1 MMRHTKL
8 ILGFGLITA
17 LLGLAGCGGKIR
29 YPNYYVLNVP
39 APPPANNGLTPVLG
53 SVTVR
58 EFDAPR
64 FLKEG
69 PIAYRPSPEQLEFYD
84 YHHWAEDPRRVITK
98 AMVREMQAREIF
110 RSVDVFDGRGTPEY
124 LVTGTL
130 DHLEEVDQGSN
141 VSIEVSVSARLI
153 DLRTGEVLWQGSA
166 SRNAK
171 ADQRS
176 VPGIV
181 AEMSREV
188 TDTVEALVSSMQERV
203 STASLSLSRASTQ
216 Q

>member
-1 MMRHTKL
+1 MRHSKL
-8 ILGFGLITA
+8 IFAFGLITA
-17 LLGLAGCGGKIR
+17 LLSLAGCGGKIR

-39 APPPANNGLTPVLG
+39 APPSADNRLTPVIG
-53 SVTVR
+53 SVAVR

-84 YHHWAEDPRRVITK
+84 YHHWAEDPRRVVTR
-98 AMVREMQAREIF
+98 AMVREMQARGIF
-110 RSVDVFDGRGTPEY
+110 QSVDVFDGRGTPEC

-130 DHLEEVDQGSN
+130 EHLEEVDQGSN
-141 VSIEVSVSARLI
+141 VSIEVSMSARLI
-153 DLRTGEVLWQGSA
+153 NLRTGEVLWQGASSKSA
-166 SRNAK
+166 K
-171 ADQRS
+171 LDQRS
-176 VPGIV
+176 VPGMV

-203 STASLSLSRASTQ
+203 STASLSLSRANTQ